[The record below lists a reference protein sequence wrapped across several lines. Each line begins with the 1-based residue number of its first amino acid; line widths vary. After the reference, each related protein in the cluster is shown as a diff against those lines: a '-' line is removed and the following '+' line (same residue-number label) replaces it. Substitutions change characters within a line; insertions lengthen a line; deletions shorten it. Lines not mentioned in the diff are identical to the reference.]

1 QERLGR
7 VSARRQ
13 PRGDEAIV
21 LEVRR
26 RGAGR
31 GRRPLGAA
39 GARGARRRTP
49 RHVRQRAPEDR
60 PVIERINPSGL
71 STPTGYSHVVSTRGG
86 KTIYIAGQVAFD
98 ATGTL
103 VGKGDLDRN

>member
-1 QERLGR
+1 
-7 VSARRQ
+7 
-13 PRGDEAIV
+13 
-21 LEVRR
+21 
-26 RGAGR
+26 
-31 GRRPLGAA
+31 
-39 GARGARRRTP
+39 
-49 RHVRQRAPEDR
+49 
-60 PVIERINPSGL
+60 VIERINPSGL